1 MANNPAEIRNMLRTY
16 GKQLTSAKRLA
27 RFRRAL
33 KMSESVDV
41 VTISRQARRRELV
54 EKISREIIEN
64 LIVSGNENP
73 VVSDILE
80 QLELDFGE
88 KYLFEYPLDGSDIQV
103 IKETTSGIVDLPNE
117 EKSQV
122 MNRLWEITL
131 EKVDRTML

>member
-1 MANNPAEIRNMLRTY
+1 MAHNPAEIRNMLRTY

-33 KMSESVDV
+33 NRSESSDV
-41 VTISRQARRRELV
+41 VTISREAKRRELI

-80 QLELDFGE
+80 KLELDFGDR
-88 KYLFEYPLDGSDIQV
+88 YYFEYPLDGSDVQV
-103 IKETTSGIVDLPNE
+103 LKETPEGVIDLPQNE
-117 EKSQV
+117 KAQV

-131 EKVDRTML
+131 DKVDRTML

>member
-1 MANNPAEIRNMLRTY
+1 VANNPAEIRNMLRTY

-33 KMSESVDV
+33 KRSESADTVS
-41 VTISRQARRRELV
+41 ISRQARRRELV
-54 EKISREIIEN
+54 EKVSREIIEN

-80 QLELDFGE
+80 QLELDFGDR
-88 KYLFEYPLDGSDIQV
+88 YVFEYPLDGSDVQV
-103 IKETTSGIVDLPNE
+103 LKETPEGVSDLPRE
-117 EKSQV
+117 EKAQV

-131 EKVDRTML
+131 DKVDRTML

>member
-1 MANNPAEIRNMLRTY
+1 MAHNPAEIRNMLRTY

-33 KMSESVDV
+33 KRSESPDV

-80 QLELDFGE
+80 QLELDFGDRFF
-88 KYLFEYPLDGSDIQV
+88 FEYPLDGSDVQV
-103 IKETTSGIVDLPNE
+103 LKETPEGVFDLPRE
-117 EKSQV
+117 EKAQV

-131 EKVDRTML
+131 DKVDRTML

>member
-1 MANNPAEIRNMLRTY
+1 MTNTPAEIRNMLQTY
-16 GKQLTSAKRLA
+16 GKQLTNAKRLA

-33 KMSESVDV
+33 KMSEPVDV
-41 VTISRQARRRELV
+41 VSISRQARRRELV

-88 KYLFEYPLDGSDIQV
+88 KHLFEYPLDGSDVQV
-103 IKETTSGIVDLPNE
+103 LKENDQGVVLLSPDE
-117 EKSQV
+117 MSEV

-131 EKVDRTML
+131 DKVDRTML

>member
-33 KMSESVDV
+33 KRSESPDT

-54 EKISREIIEN
+54 EKVSREM
-64 LIVSGNENP
+64 
-73 VVSDILE
+73 SDILE
-80 QLELDFGE
+80 QLELDFGDR
-88 KYLFEYPLDGSDIQV
+88 YFFEYPLDGSDVQV
-103 IKETTSGIVDLPNE
+103 LKETPEGVRDLPRD
-117 EKSQV
+117 EKAQV

-131 EKVDRTML
+131 DKVDRTML

>member
-1 MANNPAEIRNMLRTY
+1 MAHNPAEIRNMLRTY

-33 KMSESVDV
+33 NRSESSDV
-41 VTISRQARRRELV
+41 VTISREAKRRELI

-80 QLELDFGE
+80 KLELDFGE
-88 KYLFEYPLDGSDIQV
+88 SYYFEYPLDGSDV
-103 IKETTSGIVDLPNE
+103 KVLKETPEGVIDLPQG
-117 EKSQV
+117 EKAQV

-131 EKVDRTML
+131 DKVDRTML

>member
-16 GKQLTSAKRLA
+16 GKQLTNAKRLA

-41 VTISRQARRRELV
+41 VTISRQARRRELI

-88 KYLFEYPLDGSDIQV
+88 RYLFEYPLDGSDVQV
-103 IKETTSGIVDLPNE
+103 LKESAEGVIDLPPE
-117 EKSQV
+117 EKSV
-122 MNRLWEITL
+122 IMNRLWEITL

>member
-16 GKQLTSAKRLA
+16 GKQLTNAKRLA

-41 VTISRQARRRELV
+41 VTISRQARRRELI

-88 KYLFEYPLDGSDIQV
+88 RYLFEYPLDGSDVQV
-103 IKETTSGIVDLPNE
+103 LKKSAEGVIDLPPE
-117 EKSQV
+117 EKSV
-122 MNRLWEITL
+122 IMNRLWEITL

>member
-1 MANNPAEIRNMLRTY
+1 MANNPAEIRNMLQTY

-33 KMSESVDV
+33 KRSESPDV

-73 VVSDILE
+73 IVDDILK
-80 QLELDFGE
+80 QLESDFGE
-88 KYLFEYPLDGSDIQV
+88 VFLFEYPLDGSDVQV
-103 IKETTSGIVDLPNE
+103 LRSTPEGVADLPPE
-117 EKSQV
+117 DKASV

-131 EKVDRTML
+131 ENIDRTML

>member
-1 MANNPAEIRNMLRTY
+1 MAHNPAEIRNMLRTY

-33 KMSESVDV
+33 NRSESPDV
-41 VTISRQARRRELV
+41 VTISREARRRELI

-64 LIVSGNENP
+64 LIIAGNENP

-80 QLELDFGE
+80 QMELDFGE
-88 KYLFEYPLDGSDIQV
+88 RFLFEYPLDGSDVQV
-103 IKETTSGIVDLPNE
+103 LKETPEGVIDLPPT
-117 EKSQV
+117 EKAQV

-131 EKVDRTML
+131 DKVDRTML

>member
-1 MANNPAEIRNMLRTY
+1 MAHNPAEVRNMLRTY

-33 KMSESVDV
+33 QRSESQDT
-41 VTISRQARRRELV
+41 VTISREARRRELI

-80 QLELDFGE
+80 QLELDFGTR
-88 KYLFEYPLDGSDIQV
+88 YLFEYPLDGSDVQILQ
-103 IKETTSGIVDLPNE
+103 ETEEGVFDLPRE

-131 EKVDRTML
+131 DKVDQTML